1 MKDEL
6 VMAVPR
12 EVLFASGEFQGLCS
26 GGAAYLERIFDPAN
40 SRFLPRTA
48 AEEDPA
54 WKQVI
59 PYVILAHAGTVFCY
73 RRGQRSTESRLRA
86 LHSVGLGG
94 HIRHTDDS
102 LFTAPGR
109 AAYDAA
115 LERELGEE
123 VAIGAPVVED
133 RLVGLINDDATPV
146 GQVHIG
152 LVHIR
157 TLTATEVRPR
167 EQKIAAP
174 RFAAPAELL
183 NSGLEMESWSRL
195 CLEGWDK
202 LMHV

>member
-1 MKDEL
+1 MQQEL

-12 EVLFASGEFQGLCS
+12 TVLFEPGHFQGLQP
-26 GGAAYLERIFDPAN
+26 GGAAYLERVFDPRN
-40 SRFLPRTA
+40 SRFLPRAA
-48 AEEDPA
+48 AEEDPS

-59 PYVILAHAGTVFCY
+59 PYVILAHGDTVFCY
-73 RRGQRSTESRLRA
+73 RRGQRSTETRLRA

-115 LERELGEE
+115 LERELTEE
-123 VAIGAPVVED
+123 VEIGAAVLSD
-133 RLVGLINDDATPV
+133 TLVGLINDDTTPV
-146 GQVHIG
+146 GRVHIG

-157 TLTATEVRPR
+157 RLAAPAVRPR

-174 RFAAPAELL
+174 RFATVADLLADNTAEL
-183 NSGLEMESWSRL
+183 ESWSRL
-195 CLEGWDK
+195 CLEKWER
-202 LMHV
+202 L